1 MLRKT
6 LKYDLGAV
14 YKIWLILSATVLVL
28 SVVGGLSIRD
38 LVMTGD
44 EGNPF
49 MLFSIMGILVTI
61 FSLCAY
67 VLIIELLV
75 LFRFYQNFF
84 TDEAYLTFTLPVKR
98 KTLFNSKLIGAFIWS
113 VANIAVVILAI
124 TIMLALV
131 PVQGNGTGSALY
143 EFLKIVLEL
152 IKLLF
157 ENFSGWAFVY
167 CVLGVIIY
175 LLSTVFS
182 TLIIYACITLGCT
195 MVRKYKLLMAIAVY
209 YVVNMLISLL
219 SYVASFVMSLVL
231 ISGIGLIENYSEA
244 QIRVLVLFTLIA
256 VASFLTVMCILAYRF
271 SLSRIERRLNLA

>member
-49 MLFSIMGILVTI
+49 MLFSIMGTIVTF
-61 FSLCAY
+61 FSICAY
-67 VLIIELLV
+67 VLIIQLLV

-84 TDEAYLTFTLPVKR
+84 TDEAYLTFTLPVPR

-113 VANIAVVILAI
+113 IANIAVVAVCFVII
-124 TIMLALV
+124 LALV
-131 PVQGNGTGSALY
+131 PVNGNGTGSALY
-143 EFLKIVLEL
+143 ETSRAIFEL

-157 ENFSGWAFVY
+157 EDFSGWAFVY
-167 CVLGVIIY
+167 CVLGVISAI
-175 LLSTVFS
+175 LSTVFS
-182 TLIIYACITLGCT
+182 TLLIYACITLGCT
-195 MVRKYKLLMAIAVY
+195 IVRKNKLLMAIAVY
-209 YVVNMLISLL
+209 YAVNMLISLL

-231 ISGIGLIENYSEA
+231 ISGIGLIGNYSEA
-244 QIRVLVLFTLIA
+244 QIKVLILFALIA
-256 VASFLTVMCILAYRF
+256 VTAFLTVMCILAYKF
-271 SLSRIERRLNLA
+271 SLSRIEKKLNLA